1 MGKFGKTETNKK
13 NSCVKLFF
21 LHVSYCISKDPV
33 PLFLQTNILRNCGH
47 YQWCLEIYDLN
58 FSKDFFQCY
67 FNHVNKCR

>member
-1 MGKFGKTETNKK
+1 MGKFGKRKQRFMCK
-13 NSCVKLFF
+13 AFF
-21 LHVSYCISKDPV
+21 LHVSYCISKYP
-33 PLFLQTNILRNCGH
+33 PPFFYKRTFLRNCGH